1 MKKKILGIAGLTVL
15 VLLQGA
21 VACNARLCW
30 RARAVETEPEAKI
43 RLLRRAEAIFPWN
56 PEVSLELGKVYF
68 AQAKDALGDPAK
80 RDDLF
85 DRAAGSF
92 RRALRLDPGSP
103 AAHFEL
109 GQALLYTS
117 YLGQPATIAY
127 FDEYRR
133 AAELTGHNSQ
143 IHFDVG
149 KVLLGRWDALA
160 PAEKDFV
167 VGILKHALAGK
178 GEERLLDLLETWNL
192 AGRDLALIDRILP
205 DDAEALRTYARFLG
219 ERRLSLDA
227 RHQALAR
234 AEAFDVA
241 RAKAELDRARRDAE
255 MFRTSDASERAEAA
269 VRALGSVKFYQN
281 LTGRELFDPKEY
293 EATLRAARR
302 LLAQSR
308 IEETRSLADG
318 DGVIAAYLDLE
329 DDSAALGEFETF
341 IKERGLLADYGTES
355 PFKDLGTLA
364 FRMTLDFKLNR
375 YRDIARVGD
384 LISSSSLI
392 IAPSGRPSY
401 VRILRLVGESDLK
414 LDYVYEAEKYLK
426 MALDVSPDDLAIL
439 LSLEQCYERLNDEAK
454 AVEVRRAIDRL
465 ASPAAISLGG
475 QVLAKGGSFETSL
488 VTAGG
493 PKAISLEFVPAPAE
507 SRSLVS
513 VFIDGR
519 IAWEGNGD
527 TGPARFR
534 ATLRQGR
541 AALVITA
548 VSGTVGLSRLLLAD
562 SQPL

>member
-178 GEERLLDLLETWNL
+178 GEERLLDLLETWNI

-527 TGPARFR
+527 TGPVRFR

>member
-1 MKKKILGIAGLTVL
+1 LKKKILGIAGLTVL

-21 VACNARLCW
+21 IACNARLCW

-43 RLLRRAEAIFPWN
+43 RLLRRAEAIFAWN

-68 AQAKDALGDPAK
+68 AQAKDALGDPAR

-178 GEERLLDLLETWNL
+178 GEERLLDLLETWNI

-227 RHQALAR
+227 GHQALAR

-255 MFRTSDASERAEAA
+255 MFRTADASERAEAA

-527 TGPARFR
+527 TGPARFG

-562 SQPL
+562 PQPL

>member
-1 MKKKILGIAGLTVL
+1 LKKKILGIAGLTVL

-178 GEERLLDLLETWNL
+178 GEERLLDLLETWNI

>member
-1 MKKKILGIAGLTVL
+1 LKKKILGIAGLTVL

-255 MFRTSDASERAEAA
+255 MFRTADASERAEAA

-562 SQPL
+562 PQPL

>member
-1 MKKKILGIAGLTVL
+1 LKKKILGIAGLTVL

-68 AQAKDALGDPAK
+68 AQAKDALGDPAR

-85 DRAAGSF
+85 GRAAGSF